1 LNGLG
6 VQRNFHLPHRLRQH
20 SQPKQSK
27 REHAACAQAPLKL
40 KYYVLHVI
48 HMKKKELFAIRGI
61 EEETYVK
68 FREKAVSK
76 RLRVGEALTLAMK
89 EWLEKEEKR
98 EKVNPSN
105 LLKIKPFDWGPGT
118 ERTSEEIDEILYGGK
133 R

>member
-1 LNGLG
+1 
-6 VQRNFHLPHRLRQH
+6 
-20 SQPKQSK
+20 
-27 REHAACAQAPLKL
+27 
-40 KYYVLHVI
+40 
-48 HMKKKELFAIRGI
+48 MKKKELFAIRGI

-68 FREKAVSK
+68 FREKAVAK

-118 ERTSEEIDEILYGGK
+118 ERTSEEIDEILYSRK